1 MSESLDERLAAARAA
16 RKEKEWVAH
25 RLVEAQGDRS
35 RLAAQLEV
43 AAQLVSLASDKKER
57 ASAKAHHDGMKEE
70 LHAIEA
76 DLAQL
81 TQRAATVAGAEAQ
94 YQAVLAEVERA
105 RGAGEFGEDLQ
116 LIAETDGKLRAAR
129 RELAEAIAAGRAAHD
144 ALVAVKQGAS
154 RSSMAAYASDQG
166 SSLLDDLGAS
176 LLTSTAV
183 DLSEHAVHEG
193 LRAELAAAQHAMLK
207 FQREC
212 KDVAGDAG
220 IEGVNVTPMPGLAA
234 MVVRDLVWNTQGA
247 LADIGA
253 EADMLSSYVAT
264 TTMELRARDAEL
276 QRGQAD
282 MLEMR
287 AAILDPQ
294 RERL

>member
-1 MSESLDERLAAARAA
+1 VSDALDERLAAARAA

-25 RLVEAQGDRS
+25 RLAEAQGDRA

-43 AAQLVSLASDKKER
+43 HAQLVALASDKKER
-57 ASAKAHHDGMKEE
+57 AAAVAHHAGLKEE
-70 LHAIEA
+70 LHAVDA

-81 TQRAATVAGAEAQ
+81 TARAAAVANADAQ
-94 YQAVLAEVERA
+94 YQAVLGEVERA
-105 RGAGEFGEDLQ
+105 RGAGAFSEDLQ

-129 RELAEAIAAGRAAHD
+129 RELAEAVAAGRAAHD
-144 ALVAVKQGAS
+144 ALVAVKQAAS
-154 RSSMAAYASDQG
+154 RSSMAAYASDHG
-166 SSLLDDLGAS
+166 SSLLSDLGAS
-176 LLTSTAV
+176 FLTATAV

-193 LRAELAAAQHAMLK
+193 LRAELAAAQHAMLR

-212 KDVAGDAG
+212 KDVDRET

-234 MVVRDLVWNTQGA
+234 MVVRDLVWHTQGV
-247 LADIGA
+247 LADIEA
-253 EADMLSSYVAT
+253 EADLLSSYVAT
-264 TTMELRARDAEL
+264 TTMELRGRDAEL